1 MRPGARVKNF
11 HMLNRTESARNS
23 RDRELGSAQGTESA
37 AAPGSKPAARMPE
50 SRKTPSAAKRGTK
63 RKPHLKADSGFNSW
77 NRMARDPPAMLLR
90 DPDVRRWHDN
100 LRRSSTLTCSVR
112 LRRLNL
118 FCDRVGM
125 TPRGLAS
132 MGRRDPMKAENILLD
147 HVSWME
153 EKQYAPGYTKGMLAA
168 VKSWLEYNHI
178 EIKRKIKIADSDVP
192 VSIQDEQV
200 PDKKQLKKI
209 LDAADPRCRAII
221 SMMAFAG
228 VRPQVLGLADRSDGL
243 VLSDLSDLI
252 LDGDNT
258 RFARTPSMVVVR
270 PQLSKIRK
278 KYFTFLAEEGCK
290 YVLGYIRERMARGE
304 VLRPGSPLVT
314 VAFGYRLKGWRKLDE
329 KGNGF
334 VATTALGAIAR
345 PVIWSVLR
353 ARPYALRAYFDS
365 QLLIAESHGC
375 MTHAYRQFFMGHK
388 GDMEARYT
396 TNKGKLTEQMTEDM
410 RRAFEQSQAFLST
423 DATYDSEKDRRKM
436 LIGMWRQQAKM
447 YGLDPDD
454 LLAGGTLDGT
464 RGAPLPTPP
473 RQVAVVSAQDGS
485 AGLNYGAAAPVTV
498 LEVDKGAPGTGET
511 VTPVIQ
517 SPVIHT
523 ADTAEVAA
531 VNNKAHRQSPFESR
545 IADGE
550 TDLLADTAEGWE
562 LVKDLPGERFLIR
575 RKIPRL

>member
-1 MRPGARVKNF
+1 M
-11 HMLNRTESARNS
+11 
-23 RDRELGSAQGTESA
+23 
-37 AAPGSKPAARMPE
+37 
-50 SRKTPSAAKRGTK
+50 AK
-63 RKPHLKADSGFNSW
+63 
-77 NRMARDPPAMLLR
+77 DPPTLLLS

-100 LRRSSTLTCSVR
+100 LRRSSMLTCTVR

-125 TPRGLAS
+125 TPHELAK
-132 MGRRDPMKAENILLD
+132 MGRRDPMRAENTLLD

-153 EKQYAPGYTKGMLAA
+153 EKRYAPGYTKGMLAA

-178 EIKRKIKIADSDVP
+178 EIKRKIKIANSDVP
-192 VSIQDEQV
+192 VSIQDEKV
-200 PDKKQLKKI
+200 PDKEQLKKI
-209 LDAADPRCRAII
+209 LDAADPRSRAII

-228 VRPQVLGLADRSDGL
+228 VRPQVMGLADRSDGL
-243 VLSDLSDLI
+243 VLSDLPDLV
-252 LDGDNT
+252 LDGGHT
-258 RFARTPSMVVVR
+258 RFSRIPAMVIVR

-290 YVLGYIRERMARGE
+290 YVLGYLRERMARGE

-314 VAFGYRLKGWRKLDE
+314 VAFGYRLKGWRKLDDR
-329 KGNGF
+329 GNGF

-345 PVIWSVLR
+345 PAIWSVLR

-396 TNKGKLTEQMTEDM
+396 TNKGRLTEQMTEDM

-454 LLAGGTLDGT
+454 MLAGGVLY
-464 RGAPLPTPP
+464 GARDVSPPSP
-473 RQVAVVSAQDGS
+473 RQAAAASAQDDS
-485 AGLNYGAAAPVTV
+485 AGPNDSSTASATALEEDKDASGA
-498 LEVDKGAPGTGET
+498 GET
-511 VTPVIQ
+511 TTTAIRVADAASVT
-517 SPVIHT
+517 
-523 ADTAEVAA
+523 AA
-531 VNNKAHRQSPFESR
+531 NDRPPRKSPFESR

-550 TDLLADTAEGWE
+550 AELLAGTAEGWE
-562 LVKDLPGERFLIR
+562 LIKDLPGERFLIR
-575 RKIPRL
+575 RKIPRS